1 MFDAWVPIDAGTDTM
16 SLARALKRAYDGGLP
31 GPELP
36 DVVRPVV
43 AESWGRSLRRGID
56 PREPVP
62 RMLSRP
68 EVRQVLER
76 HPLFD
81 VAAVVKGMASR
92 VAEYAPHVMA
102 LANRD
107 GLVMFTRGH
116 AGAAQAAEAVRF
128 VPGALWDES
137 VAGTNALGTALLLDH
152 PLMIFS
158 AEHFKVCLHR
168 WSSSCAPIHDP
179 ESGELL
185 GAVVIFGPF
194 KTAHPH
200 GFSLVVNIA
209 EMAEAQ
215 LAHNA
220 SERDD
225 RLRVEYLEMVLRRR
239 PDASAVVNQ
248 AGKVLL
254 CNPPGWLGKRVRL
267 AADGQPL
274 PAVSEDVT
282 IDRLRRGP
290 GYVIMSGVGVP
301 GPGCRRLSLQII
313 DRDRA
318 IGRLDDEELHFTP
331 RHSEII
337 AIMARHPAGRNED
350 ELSELVYGSA
360 AKRMT
365 LRAEI
370 SRLRRLLGPVVL
382 TRPYRL
388 AADVRADFLDI
399 IDLIERGE
407 FVTAAKRYSGPLLPS
422 STAPGVV
429 ELRNG
434 IDAKIGAGASCAL
447 ARGG

>member
-1 MFDAWVPIDAGTDTM
+1 MSHAWVPVDAGTDTT

-31 GPELP
+31 GPDLP

-43 AESWGRSLRRGID
+43 AESWARSVRGGID
-56 PREPVP
+56 PRERVP
-62 RMLSRP
+62 LMLGRA
-68 EVRQVLER
+68 EVRQVFER

-107 GLVMFTRGH
+107 GLVMWTRGH
-116 AGAAQAAEAVRF
+116 AGALQAAETVRF

-137 VAGTNALGTALLLDH
+137 IAGTNALGTALLLDH

-158 AEHFKVCLHR
+158 AEHFKMCLHR

-179 ESGELL
+179 ERGELL
-185 GAVVIFGPF
+185 GAVVLFGPF

-209 EMAEAQ
+209 EMAEAR
-215 LAHNA
+215 LAHAA

-239 PDASAVVNQ
+239 PDASGVVNP

-254 CNPPGWLGKRVRL
+254 CNPPGWLGRRVRL

-274 PAVSEDVT
+274 PTVSEEIT
-282 IDRLRRGP
+282 IERLRRGR
-290 GYVIMSGVGVP
+290 GHVIMSGLGVA
-301 GPGCRRLSLQII
+301 GQGRRRFSLQMI

-331 RHSEII
+331 RHSEIL
-337 AIMARHPAGRNED
+337 AIMAAHPAGRDED
-350 ELSELVYGSA
+350 ELSELVYGSTG
-360 AKRMT
+360 KRMT

-370 SRLRRLLGPVVL
+370 SRLRRLLGPVVM

-388 AADVRADFLDI
+388 AADVRADFLEI
-399 IDLIERGE
+399 TDLIERGE
-407 FVTAAKRYSGPLLPS
+407 FVSAAKRYSGPLLPS

-429 ELRNG
+429 ALRDG
-434 IDAKIGAGASCAL
+434 IDAKIGVGASCAL
-447 ARGG
+447 PRGG